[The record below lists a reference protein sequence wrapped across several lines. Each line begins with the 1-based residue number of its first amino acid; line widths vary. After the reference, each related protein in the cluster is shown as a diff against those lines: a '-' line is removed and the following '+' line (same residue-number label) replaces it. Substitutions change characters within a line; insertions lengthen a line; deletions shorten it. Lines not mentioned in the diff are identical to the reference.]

1 MAALLLT
8 YILSWIFVVSLKQQ
22 STGIDIYLS
31 TLIHYTDSWVT
42 SIFPLT
48 IQCSML
54 SRESANTNYW
64 YIVWPYF
71 SYRCSN
77 TWSSLY
83 LSSIHFL
90 DHEGGNDKNQ
100 PDEINIDQTE
110 AKNKNQPEANNK
122 DQTEANNKDQ
132 TEANNKVD
140 TEELEQNTEKQIIK
154 TIEK

>member
-1 MAALLLT
+1 M
-8 YILSWIFVVSLKQQ
+8 
-22 STGIDIYLS
+22 
-31 TLIHYTDSWVT
+31 
-42 SIFPLT
+42 
-48 IQCSML
+48 
-54 SRESANTNYW
+54 
-64 YIVWPYF
+64 
-71 SYRCSN
+71 
-77 TWSSLY
+77 
-83 LSSIHFL
+83 SSIHFL

-140 TEELEQNTEKQIIK
+140 TEELEQNTGKQIIK